1 MLILFILT
9 IKKKQILLPEESLE
23 SLNIPKDIWLQRKQ
37 TESLGGPTATLSNLF
52 LLSRS
57 CYRRSEKA
65 LSLKNS
71 S

>member
-37 TESLGGPTATLSNLF
+37 TESLEG
-52 LLSRS
+52 LLRL
-57 CYRRSEKA
+57 YQIFFYLVEVAADVPKKH